1 MIINRILNLIESIVI
16 LTLLT
21 CILCEQQ
28 QQQQQSSNQLFH
40 ILTSLKPFR
49 SQICQFKFEN
59 CIQDSSYADQLD
71 TDCNIY
77 SRLRDCFRSL
87 LDESQCLSSQLK
99 HQYKK
104 AKQNEYEACGVTSS
118 YQSAH
123 SSCFVHKFRLKEKK
137 PNESTS
143 SQSKEYEC
151 LCIGSQN
158 LGTRK
163 PIIKLKVVTVPSLH
177 RLFVLSDNFIHIIDS
192 DNLQPIPNI
201 KLKNV
206 LTFCISNRSNQ
217 DQAVHIDIC
226 VSIRKN
232 KVQIYRLDKININL
246 INEISIQDSFIS
258 ISMDDHGIMA
268 CTENE
273 YFSYNPPTSSDR
285 RSIGSFNSIF
295 ELNDPNISTCFTNIS
310 PGQYLLNGP
319 HVGVTTSLEGTSQ
332 RAPIMFTSPPLNFI
346 YSHPY
351 LIVLV
356 KDYIQIYSYLDDK
369 LKQEILKQCRTLTN
383 MQQENLKTVILT
395 DKDNIYL
402 LEPLGLE
409 EQIDQLLNQYRL
421 QEALTLAESNCSL
434 VEQRRTNP
442 LVLLTKKRIAF
453 IEFGAM
459 NVARAVNLFVEIHI
473 DFHEIVSQIPNFL
486 PLDSSWPAIDENLQ
500 NQYTQWLNAC
510 CDYMTKKSV
519 DFSRHPDYYPA
530 LLKAYILIKSHET
543 VNEFIETNS
552 LHIPV
557 DYTNILIDAKF
568 YHAAALLSSA
578 HQKHEQAINIW
589 KKLISNEYSN
599 DETFPGIWIIAKY
612 IIERN
617 FDRSLE
623 FSTAEWLLE
632 RHEEDLAIKIF
643 TSKYKDE
650 SNNDP
655 FSSDRVINILKK
667 HSTALVAYLEYAV
680 FKLKLESDQIHTMLV
695 NIYLDQILSK
705 SDDDNE
711 QIRSKLQAF
720 IITSNSYRVQ
730 TVLNRVNQT
739 NRLRREVALLN
750 GKMNNFDQA
759 FRILIDE
766 LEDFEYAENYCITL
780 SQGKSSEDRKI
791 VAHILFKVLLNSLK
805 KNSDKTTQVL
815 LHILCNN
822 EIEFD
827 FIEVLQQLPSHWSLA
842 SLSQILLRALRTYS
856 YTQRST
862 KIESA
867 LVRVQNERLHTKLSQ
882 LKSLNTLV
890 NEHRQ
895 CKHCLQHFYETSCV
909 VYQDGSQGHVHC
921 AKKYNQKQ

>member
-1 MIINRILNLIESIVI
+1 MNV
-16 LTLLT
+16 
-21 CILCEQQ
+21 
-28 QQQQQSSNQLFH
+28 
-40 ILTSLKPFR
+40 
-49 SQICQFKFEN
+49 
-59 CIQDSSYADQLD
+59 
-71 TDCNIY
+71 
-77 SRLRDCFRSL
+77 
-87 LDESQCLSSQLK
+87 
-99 HQYKK
+99 
-104 AKQNEYEACGVTSS
+104 
-118 YQSAH
+118 
-123 SSCFVHKFRLKEKK
+123 FVLE
-137 PNESTS
+137 
-143 SQSKEYEC
+143 
-151 LCIGSQN
+151 
-158 LGTRK
+158 RK

-177 RLFVLSDNFIHIIDS
+177 RLFVLSDNFIQILDS

-217 DQAVHIDIC
+217 DQTAYIDIC

-232 KVQIYRLDKININL
+232 KVQIYRLDKTNIITS

-258 ISMDDHGIMA
+258 ISMDDHGIMACTENEYFSYNPPTSSDRRSIGSFNSIFELNDPNISTCFTNISPGQYLLNGPHVGVTTSLEGTSQRAPIMFTSPPLNFIYSHPYLISMDDHGIMA

-383 MQQENLKTVILT
+383 MQLENLKTVILT

-459 NVARAVNLFVEIHI
+459 NVVRAVNLFVEIHI
-473 DFHEIVSQIPNFL
+473 DFHEIISQIPNFL

-500 NQYTQWLNAC
+500 NQYTQWLNAF

-643 TSKYKDE
+643 TSKYKNE

-695 NIYLDQILSK
+695 NIYLDQILSR
-705 SDDDNE
+705 SDGDNE